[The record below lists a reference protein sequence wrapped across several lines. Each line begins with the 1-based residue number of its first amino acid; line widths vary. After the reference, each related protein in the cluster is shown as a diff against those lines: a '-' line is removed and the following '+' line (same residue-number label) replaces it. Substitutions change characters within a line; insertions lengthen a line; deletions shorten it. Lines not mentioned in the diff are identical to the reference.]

1 MLCDLA
7 HRGCH
12 TLLHTAP
19 SQRLK
24 NTNKNTYRYNVGIH
38 KKTITKTVGSDQAP
52 TCSHA
57 RLYRFTVQAGRR
69 GIYTEKVGLTPVVIA
84 LSRKTLT
91 R

>member
-1 MLCDLA
+1 MS
-7 HRGCH
+7 GYI
-12 TLLHTAP
+12 T
-19 SQRLK
+19 
-24 NTNKNTYRYNVGIH
+24 
-38 KKTITKTVGSDQAP
+38 KTITKTVGSDQAP

-69 GIYTEKVGLTPVVIA
+69 GIYTKKVGLTPVVIA